1 MSKSPEVALREL
13 NRPARDVAYMRMHA
27 YSTGSPLVDAG
38 YRAEFLRDVTTGR
51 VLEYYWRHPE
61 MGFAALRGDFLAF
74 AADVPINSFGTMRRV
89 DRAEPVFRAPVW
101 QPWSWLRR
109 EAALWWP
116 WHIVV
121 VYLGV
126 SLWFR
131 SRLWALGLAFATMG
145 VLSFAAGSLLDA
157 TETSR
162 HIILY
167 QEATDF
173 VFLVGLGMGSELLE
187 LNRKDAKTQS

>member
-1 MSKSPEVALREL
+1 
-13 NRPARDVAYMRMHA
+13 
-27 YSTGSPLVDAG
+27 
-38 YRAEFLRDVTTGR
+38 
-51 VLEYYWRHPE
+51 
-61 MGFAALRGDFLAF
+61 MGLAALRGDFLAF

-89 DRAEPVFRAPVW
+89 DRAEPVFRALVW
-101 QPWSWLRR
+101 QPWSWFRR
-109 EAALWWP
+109 EAALRWP

-126 SLWFR
+126 GLWFR
-131 SRLWALGLAFATMG
+131 SRLWALGLAMGAIG

-173 VFLVGLGMGSELLE
+173 VFLVGLGMGSELLTI
-187 LNRKDAKTQS
+187 NRKDAKTQRLM